1 MSYINRLFG
10 SIGTGD
16 QQQDLTGNIDENHLI
31 SIDTSNNRIGINT
44 IDPECSIDISGD
56 DAKLRTKYLEV
67 SGDISYNISYN
78 TNNNYKSINIL
89 HEIVKKLYIDN
100 SNTAAFTD
108 YYKTQYE
115 NFFNL

>member
-1 MSYINRLFG
+1 MSYINRLIG
-10 SIGTGD
+10 SIASGEPN
-16 QQQDLTGNIDENHLI
+16 NITDTNLDENHLI

-56 DAKLRTKYLEV
+56 DAKLKTKYLEV
-67 SGDISYNISYN
+67 SGDISYNID
-78 TNNNYKSINIL
+78 NNYKSINIL

-100 SNTAAFTD
+100 SNSASFTNE
-108 YYKTQYE
+108 YKTQYE

>member
-10 SIGTGD
+10 SIASGEPNNNYNTN
-16 QQQDLTGNIDENHLI
+16 LDENHLI

-56 DAKLRTKYLEV
+56 DAKLKTKYLEV
-67 SGDISYNISYN
+67 SGDISYNIDNS
-78 TNNNYKSINIL
+78 YKSINIL

-100 SNTAAFTD
+100 SNSATFTNE
-108 YYKTQYE
+108 YKTQYE

>member
-10 SIGTGD
+10 SIASGEPNNNYNTN
-16 QQQDLTGNIDENHLI
+16 LDENHLI

-56 DAKLRTKYLEV
+56 DAKLKTKYIEV
-67 SGDISYNISYN
+67 SGDILYNI
-78 TNNNYKSINIL
+78 NNQYKSINIL

-100 SNTAAFTD
+100 SNSATFTND
-108 YYKTQYE
+108 DKTQYE

>member
-10 SIGTGD
+10 SIGTGT
-16 QQQDLTGNIDENHLI
+16 QQDLVGNIDENHLI

-67 SGDISYNISYN
+67 SGDISYN

-100 SNTAAFTD
+100 SNTAVFTD
-108 YYKTQYE
+108 YDKTQYK